1 MKTLGK
7 ILLALVVL
15 VGVVV
20 LLVDL
25 LTSSDR
31 TTARDFV
38 LLASTGEY
46 VAARQ
51 LLHDE
56 LQTQF
61 PLDRFEQVFADVKP
75 YSDVSFSSVETSG
88 SGTSMTGVAT
98 TDDDCSSKVSF
109 EVLRDR
115 IIAFNIA
122 PLCRR

>member
-56 LQTQF
+56 LHTQF